1 MMSLVGFL
9 GYVLAQFSSV
19 GETTIV
25 MLDYFAA
32 PSWLP
37 SLILAVLITQRA
49 MDLVIAKRNTKRL
62 IENGGHEVGA
72 ALYPFVLALHAS
84 WMVALIVWVLSVP
97 PHMNMTFVL
106 IYAALLGLRAWVITS
121 LGPFWTTRIITIP
134 NLPLVR
140 RGPYKFLKHPSYIVV
155 SLETAVVPLMLDA
168 WELALIFSV
177 LNAVMLR
184 SRIRIENKALAVRS

>member
-1 MMSLVGFL
+1 MIL
-9 GYVLAQFSSV
+9 
-19 GETTIV
+19 E
-25 MLDYFAA
+25 YFAA

-37 SLILAVLITQRA
+37 SLVLAVLITQWP
-49 MDLVIAKRNTKRL
+49 MDLVISKRNTKRL

-72 ALYPFVLALHAS
+72 AHYPFMMALHTS
-84 WMVALIVWVLSVP
+84 WIVALVIWVLSVP

-134 NLPLVR
+134 NVPLVR

-155 SLETAVVPLMLDA
+155 SLEIAVVPLMLDA
-168 WELALIFSV
+168 WELALIFSF
-177 LNAVMLR
+177 LNALVLLV
-184 SRIRIENKALAVRS
+184 RISIENKALAARS